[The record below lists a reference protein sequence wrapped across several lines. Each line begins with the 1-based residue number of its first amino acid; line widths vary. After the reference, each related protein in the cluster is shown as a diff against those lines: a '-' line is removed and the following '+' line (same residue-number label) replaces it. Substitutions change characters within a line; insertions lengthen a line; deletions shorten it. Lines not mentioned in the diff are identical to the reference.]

1 MVSTVGHRNVEQ
13 SGRSGHK
20 MALSEFNGDKYQE
33 LEDEKSL
40 LATMGIVVKEL
51 ALKCPN
57 DQELGKEVREL
68 IKKYKLNTDVNG

>member
-1 MVSTVGHRNVEQ
+1 
-13 SGRSGHK
+13 

-68 IKKYKLNTDVNG
+68 IKKYKLSTDVNG